1 MLVIGMRLV
10 YGVGL
15 TFASTSI
22 GKAAADNTPPS
33 RLMEGMGY
41 IGLVSGLA
49 MTAGNAAAVHY
60 RETLGYQGLINVTT
74 GMMVLVLIACLLF
87 MRSKYVNLP
96 KDEIVIESGGVRKEI
111 SMWKEKKAMPYV
123 VVHAMIMIAGSA
135 SMTFLVAYCDEIGI
149 GDMGMYYVVSTISSV
164 IIRLVF
170 GKLADRKGANIVIIP
185 SFILMIIN
193 FACLPF
199 ISNITHLYLLGVLGG
214 AAGGM
219 LTPIL
224 QGMMVRNCP
233 GRTGNA
239 SALYYAATDAGLG
252 IGGILFGLV
261 ATGGYR
267 ICFVVAA
274 GIYVCAL
281 VVYLVS
287 TSKSG
292 VSSPDPKVP
301 V

>member
-1 MLVIGMRLV
+1 
-10 YGVGL
+10 
-15 TFASTSI
+15 
-22 GKAAADNTPPS
+22 
-33 RLMEGMGY
+33 MEGMGY
-41 IGLVSGLA
+41 IGLVSSLA

-60 RETLGYQGLINVTT
+60 RDTLGYQGLINVST

-87 MRSKYVNLP
+87 MRSKFVNLP
-96 KDEIVIESGGVRKEI
+96 KDEIVIESGGVKKEI

-135 SMTFLVAYCDEIGI
+135 SMTFLVAYCDEIGLA
-149 GDMGMYYVVSTISSV
+149 DMGMYYVFSTISSV
-164 IIRLVF
+164 IIRLLF

-185 SFILMIIN
+185 SFVLMIVN
-193 FACLPF
+193 FVCLPF
-199 ISNITHLYLLGVLGG
+199 ITNITHLYLLGILGG

-252 IGGILFGLV
+252 IGGLLFGLI
-261 ATGGYR
+261 AINGYR
-267 ICFVVAA
+267 LCFFVAA
-274 GIYVCAL
+274 GIYVTAMI
-281 VVYLVS
+281 VYLFS
-287 TSKSG
+287 TSKSSAS
-292 VSSPDPKVP
+292 VTPDLKGTA
-301 V
+301 